1 MPIYFK
7 GRVVTVPGELL
18 AEGSYKAGGFTYF
31 AEGRI
36 YAAAVGLAEFKGG
49 REVQVIPLK
58 GCYIPRVGDMVIGH
72 VVDYTLNRFI
82 VDINS
87 IYKASLQTSG
97 FLDKPIDLTRE
108 SIRKYY
114 DVGDL
119 IVAKVASFDL
129 TREPTL
135 TVRERGLGRIR
146 KGRIVEMTPAKV
158 PRLIGRRGSMINM
171 IKKDVG
177 RVDIIVGQNGRILI
191 SAGKLEVEDVIIE
204 AIRKIELES
213 HTKGLTNR
221 VHEFIVKELARRRL
235 R

>member
-1 MPIYFK
+1 M
-7 GRVVTVPGELL
+7 TVPGELL
-18 AEGSYKAGGFTYF
+18 AEGGYKAGSFTYIV
-31 AEGRI
+31 GSRI
-36 YAAAVGLAEFKGG
+36 YAGAVGLAELKDG

-58 GCYIPRVGDMVIGH
+58 GCYIPKVGDVVIGH

-87 IYKASLQTSG
+87 IYKASLQTLG
-97 FLDKPIDLTRE
+97 FLNKPIDLTRE

-135 TVRERGLGRIR
+135 TVKERGLGKIR
-146 KGRIVEMTPAKV
+146 RGRVIEMTPAKV

-171 IKKDVG
+171 IKKEVG
-177 RVDIIVGQNGRILI
+177 GVDIVIGQNGRVLI
-191 SAGKLEVEDVIIE
+191 SAGKPEVEEVVIE

-221 VHEFIVKELARRRL
+221 VRDLIVKEMVRRGVAR
-235 R
+235 